1 MLSKISTICY
11 IHDSN
16 ERIYIKAFIP
26 SDKNIETQIED
37 FEKGDMIC
45 LRGKFI
51 ACAGWFTI
59 NATSIK
65 VIDGMDFD
73 IMPPVGLSIML
84 EFWIEVNHDPN
95 IRYLSNKTNSINQN
109 IRSITAI
116 IVSIINYEPPVIND
130 MTQEEIAAEKHVV
143 KLEDISLVSTILMVN
158 RATPRTSRRGRMT
171 LAQMSQPRNQNF
183 PSALE
188 ENPILNMSTS
198 PINNE
203 SSVPHKILRIKRFN
217 DYFE

>member
-143 KLEDISLVSTILMVN
+143 KLEDISLGVGPGQTGLQEVRHQEHQEEVFLTRSSGSKGSMITLKSM
-158 RATPRTSRRGRMT
+158 TPFSN
-171 LAQMSQPRNQNF
+171 LYSF
-183 PSALE
+183 C
-188 ENPILNMSTS
+188 
-198 PINNE
+198 
-203 SSVPHKILRIKRFN
+203 
-217 DYFE
+217 